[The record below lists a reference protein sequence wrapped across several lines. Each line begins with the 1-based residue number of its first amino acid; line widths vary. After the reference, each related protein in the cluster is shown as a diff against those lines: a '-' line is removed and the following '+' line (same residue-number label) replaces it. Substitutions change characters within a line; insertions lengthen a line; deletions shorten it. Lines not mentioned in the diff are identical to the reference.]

1 MSSADSLP
9 FAQVDVF
16 TAVPFM
22 GNPVAVVFDADAL
35 SGEAMQAIASW
46 TNLSETTFV
55 LAPTDAGAHYRLRI
69 FTPRAELPFAGH
81 PTIGSAHAVL
91 ESGRVVPDNGR
102 IVQQSAVGLVPIT
115 VPDDWRAAGLS
126 FRLPDHQITLAP
138 EPALLMAAL
147 GTAALAEPVIV
158 DVGPRWVIVEVE
170 DAGVVEALT
179 PDFARLAAYDLR
191 HGTTGLTVFGHCRD
205 AAGTQKVRS
214 FAPADG
220 INEDPVCGS
229 GNGAVAAY
237 RLAQGQT
244 RPGDSYTAS
253 QGAEV
258 GRLGRV
264 HIRYG
269 DDGIHVG
276 GCAVTCISGTLRTA
290 I

>member
-1 MSSADSLP
+1 MSSATSLP

-16 TAVPFM
+16 TATPFM
-22 GNPVAVVFDADAL
+22 GNPVAVVFDADGL
-35 SGEAMQAIASW
+35 SGEQMQRIANW
-46 TNLSETTFV
+46 TNLSETTFI
-55 LAPTDAGAHYRLRI
+55 LAPTDAGADYRLRI

-102 IVQQSAVGLVPIT
+102 IVQQSAVGLVPIS
-115 VPDDWRAAGLS
+115 VPADWRTAGLS
-126 FRLPDHQITLAP
+126 FRLPDDTITPAP
-138 EPALLMAAL
+138 DGAALLTAL
-147 GTAALAEPVIV
+147 GASALADPVIV
-158 DVGPRWVIVEVE
+158 NVGPRWVIVEVD
-170 DAGVVEALT
+170 DAGVVEALA
-179 PDFARLAAYDLR
+179 PDFAALADYDRR
-191 HGTTGLTVFGHCRD
+191 HGTTGLTVFGHCGD
-205 AAGTQKVRS
+205 VAGTQKVRS

-237 RLAQGQT
+237 RLAQGQV
-244 RPGDSYTAS
+244 RSGDAYVAS

-264 HIRYG
+264 QIRYG

-276 GCAVTCISGTLRTA
+276 GCAVTCIKGTITLPD
-290 I
+290 